1 MVLVELTY
9 VVAFFISL
17 GVFFFCLSH
26 GLALLCGM
34 ISTLQLPVME
44 TFYTVQGEGAYAGA
58 PAYFIRL
65 AGCDVG
71 CVWCDVKESWDA
83 VKHPLVAV
91 ESLVSQVVLSGAK
104 ICVVTGGEPLMHNLD
119 DLTECLQSNGIRTH
133 VETSGTSRI
142 TGSWD
147 WITFSPKKFKA
158 PLEEYHRV
166 AHELKIIINHKS
178 DLEWGQAHADRMN
191 AGAMLYMQ
199 PEWDKREVTQGLIL
213 DYIRTKTNWRISV
226 QTHKYLGVD

>member
-1 MVLVELTY
+1 
-9 VVAFFISL
+9 
-17 GVFFFCLSH
+17 
-26 GLALLCGM
+26 
-34 ISTLQLPVME
+34 ME

-83 VKHPLVAV
+83 EKHPLQSV
-91 ESLVSQVVLSGAK
+91 ESLTEGVIQSGAP
-104 ICVVTGGEPLMHNLD
+104 ICVITGGEPTMHNLSE
-119 DLTECLQSNGIRTH
+119 LTQLLQAQGIRTH
-133 VETSGTSRI
+133 LETSGTQPL
-142 TGSWD
+142 TGEWD
-147 WITFSPKKFKA
+147 WITFSPKKFKV

>member
-1 MVLVELTY
+1 M
-9 VVAFFISL
+9 ISL
-17 GVFFFCLSH
+17 GVFFFGLSH

-58 PAYFIRL
+58 PAFFIRL

-166 AHELKIIINHKS
+166 SHELKIIINHKS
-178 DLEWGQAHADRMN
+178 DLDWGQAHADRMN

-199 PEWDKREVTQGLIL
+199 PEWDKRDVTQGLIL

>member
-1 MVLVELTY
+1 
-9 VVAFFISL
+9 
-17 GVFFFCLSH
+17 
-26 GLALLCGM
+26 M

-83 VKHPLVAV
+83 EKHPLQSV
-91 ESLVSQVVLSGAK
+91 ESLTEGVIQSGAP
-104 ICVVTGGEPLMHNLD
+104 ICVITGGEPTMHNLSE
-119 DLTECLQSNGIRTH
+119 LTQLLQAQGIRTH
-133 VETSGTSRI
+133 LETSGTQPL
-142 TGSWD
+142 TGEWD

>member
-83 VKHPLVAV
+83 EKHPLQSV
-91 ESLVSQVVLSGAK
+91 ESLTEGVIQSGAP
-104 ICVVTGGEPLMHNLD
+104 ICVITGGEPTMHNLSE
-119 DLTECLQSNGIRTH
+119 LTQLLQAQGIRTH
-133 VETSGTSRI
+133 LETSGTQPL
-142 TGSWD
+142 TGEWD

-191 AGAMLYMQ
+191 SGAMLYMQ

>member
-1 MVLVELTY
+1 M
-9 VVAFFISL
+9 F
-17 GVFFFCLSH
+17 
-26 GLALLCGM
+26 LCRM
-34 ISTLQLPVME
+34 NFSSQLPVME

-83 VKHPLVAV
+83 EKHPSVEVAQLV
-91 ESLVSQVVLSGAK
+91 EQVVQTGAK
-104 ICVVTGGEPLMHNLD
+104 ICVVTGGEPMMHNLD
-119 DLTECLQSNGIRTH
+119 ALTGQLQAKGIRTH
-133 VETSGTSRI
+133 VETSGTSEL
-142 TGSWD
+142 TGNWD

-178 DLEWGQAHADRMN
+178 DLDWGQAHADRMN

-199 PEWDKREVTQGLIL
+199 PEWDKREVMQGLIL
-213 DYIRTKTNWRISV
+213 DYIRIKTTWRISV